1 MTAIRHAVL
10 VAGVPRSGTTWI
22 GRALG
27 QSAQTV
33 YVNEPDG
40 FRDPFAFRVMLRRGE
55 NPVLVP
61 GEPAPD
67 LERLW
72 AGALAGGRPAGTL
85 RDRAARAL
93 YERSPLDD
101 RRAAR
106 ARGHASG
113 RLRLVARLAVPRVHE
128 PGARDVVVKS
138 VQCALA
144 LDWIAD
150 RFRPRVLVVE
160 RNPLN
165 VLASWAELDY
175 ARSERERA
183 VMEAYAR
190 RTWDLDPPPPA
201 APHLEV
207 QAFAFGVQTSA
218 LREAASRHSD
228 WLTTSHEHLCV
239 DSPARF
245 AALAAELGLAWGD
258 AAERFLRDS
267 DREGTP
273 YRTLRRTEEQP
284 DRWRERLDAGQV
296 ATIRDTLARFPF
308 PLVTGS

>member
-1 MTAIRHAVL
+1 LI
-10 VAGVPRSGTTWI
+10 AGVPRSGTTWI

-27 QSAQTV
+27 RTAGAT

-40 FRDPFAFRVMLRRGE
+40 FRDPFAFRTMLAVGE
-55 NPVLVP
+55 NPVLSP
-61 GEPAPD
+61 GEAAPD

-85 RDRAARAL
+85 RDRLARTL
-93 YERSPLDD
+93 YERTPLDE

-106 ARGHASG
+106 ATGRASG
-113 RLRLVARLAVPRVHE
+113 RLRLVTVAAAPRVATPDAH
-128 PGARDVVVKS
+128 VVVKS

-150 RFRPRVLVVE
+150 RFRPAVLVVE

-175 ARSERERA
+175 VRSARERE
-183 VMEAYAR
+183 VMEAYAQEQWGL
-190 RTWDLDPPPPA
+190 TPPA
-201 APHLEV
+201 SDASRLEV

-218 LREAASRHSD
+218 LRAAGTRHPE
-228 WLTTSHEHLCV
+228 WVRTTHEHLCV
-239 DSPARF
+239 DSPTRF
-245 AALAAELGLAWGD
+245 AALATELGLDWGAD
-258 AAERFLRDS
+258 AERFLEES
-267 DREGTP
+267 DRDGTP

-284 DRWRERLDAGQV
+284 DRWRERLDADQV
-296 ATIRDTLARFPF
+296 ATIRATLARFPY
-308 PLVTGS
+308 PLVPEA

>member
-1 MTAIRHAVL
+1 MNAVL
-10 VAGVPRSGTTWI
+10 IAGVPRSGTTWI

-27 QSAQTV
+27 QSAQAV

-40 FRDPFAFRVMLRRGE
+40 FRDPYAFRVMLTRGE

-67 LERLW
+67 FERLW
-72 AGALAGGRPAGTL
+72 SGALAGGRPAGSL

-93 YERSPLDD
+93 YERAPLDD

-113 RLRLVARLAVPRVHE
+113 RLRVVTLLARPRVHD
-128 PGARDVVVKS
+128 PDARHVVVKS

-144 LDWIAD
+144 LEWIAA
-150 RFRPRVLVVE
+150 RFHPRVLIVE

-175 ARSERERA
+175 VRSERERA

-190 RTWDLDPPPPA
+190 RAWGLEPPPPG

-218 LREAASRHSD
+218 LREAAQHHPE
-228 WLTTSHEHLCV
+228 WVTTSHEHLCV

-245 AALAAELGLAWGD
+245 AALAAELGLTWGEEAD
-258 AAERFLRDS
+258 RFLRDS
-267 DREGTP
+267 DQEGTP

-284 DRWRERLDAGQV
+284 DRWRERLDTDQV